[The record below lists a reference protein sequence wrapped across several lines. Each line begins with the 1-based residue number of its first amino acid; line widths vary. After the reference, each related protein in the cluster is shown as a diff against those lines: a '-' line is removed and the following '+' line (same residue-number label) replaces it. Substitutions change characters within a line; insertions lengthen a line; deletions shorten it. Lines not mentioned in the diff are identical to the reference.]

1 MHQQYLKQ
9 PKAAFKEVDF
19 TEDIYSN
26 FMMCKCNMV
35 ELIVDVLLF
44 GSGLLGEAHELMV
57 EALNLFHQV
66 YGPLHA
72 DIATCYRYNSY
83 FSVVKSTATYF
94 IWCKIGRDLKGI
106 YCYITK
112 ACLIFKWKCCDSF

>member
-1 MHQQYLKQ
+1 MFFSCVPTVKGVKDYVTCRIK
-9 PKAAFKEVDF
+9 
-19 TEDIYSN
+19 
-26 FMMCKCNMV
+26 
-35 ELIVDVLLF
+35 
-44 GSGLLGEAHELMV
+44 
-57 EALNLFHQV
+57 ALNLFHQV